1 MPVRKQAA
9 KSQNTAKP
17 KPKPKR
23 KATSGSWKKGQSGN
37 PKGRPRDGESWA
49 GIIRA
54 VGDMYTDDILEIV
67 GEKNDLGRALKQ
79 MPKNVQMKYLVT
91 IRIYAALM
99 FDPSGTLW
107 NNLMDRVDGKVKEQI
122 QMDGTLTV
130 DNLEKAMEEV
140 YGKRK
145 NKS

>member
-1 MPVRKQAA
+1 MPARNAA
-9 KSQNTAKP
+9 KSKSTAKP
-17 KPKPKR
+17 KPKTKR
-23 KATSGSWKKGQSGN
+23 KATPASWKKGQSGN
-37 PKGRPRDGESWA
+37 PKGRPKDGESWA

-54 VGDMYTDDILEIV
+54 VGDMYTDDILEII
-67 GEKNDLGRALKQ
+67 GPTTDLGKALQQ

-91 IRIYAALM
+91 MRIYAALM
-99 FDPSGTLW
+99 FEPSGTLW

-130 DNLEKAMEEV
+130 DNLEKAMEQV

-145 NKS
+145 NKSR